1 MGTIRLLHG
10 TDHIIEVP
18 NINVGN
24 PKNDYGM
31 GFYCTRVDEMAREWA
46 CKKNTDGFVNVYDF
60 DTNGLSILNLLGGNY
75 TVLNWVAL
83 LLKFRTFRLNSEVAV
98 AAREYLIEHYSIDLS
113 AYDVVVGYRADDSY
127 FQYAE
132 SFVSN
137 TLPLRSLNK
146 ALYLGK
152 LGEQTVVISQ
162 KGFKRLRFV
171 EAYPVDR
178 NIYFPKFAARDS
190 EARETYSREI
200 KKSKSYLNDIFVLDI
215 LRGEVRSDDPR
226 IQPILFE

>member
-1 MGTIRLLHG
+1 M
-10 TDHIIEVP
+10 
-18 NINVGN
+18 
-24 PKNDYGM
+24 
-31 GFYCTRVDEMAREWA
+31 
-46 CKKNTDGFVNVYDF
+46 
-60 DTNGLSILNLLGGNY
+60 
-75 TVLNWVAL
+75 
-83 LLKFRTFRLNSEVAV
+83 
-98 AAREYLIEHYSIDLS
+98 
-113 AYDVVVGYRADDSY
+113 
-127 FQYAE
+127 
-132 SFVSN
+132 SN

-200 KKSKSYLNDIFVLDI
+200 KKSKSYLDDIFVLDI